1 MFLSFHPLADKTN
14 NEHLLKPFFK
24 VIQKIITLIPVS
36 SFQTESELQE
46 LIREVEE
53 NPAPP
58 DAPQPPTP
66 KTEDMEGGK
75 QITGFTFVCYATY
88 NWQQNYHIS
97 PDNSQGQ
104 LFCRREGN
112 YFKYCSL
119 EAVP

>member
-1 MFLSFHPLADKTN
+1 MFQGHT
-14 NEHLLKPFFK
+14 
-24 VIQKIITLIPVS
+24 KIALIS

-66 KTEDMEGGK
+66 KTGDTEGGK
-75 QITGFTFVCYATY
+75 EITGLSLQLHAKQPTISNKITIFPRIIARG
-88 NWQQNYHIS
+88 NY
-97 PDNSQGQ
+97 
-104 LFCRREGN
+104 LREGD